1 MSPQGQSKKRSHE
14 IIFSSVPKHGPV
26 PTSCCR
32 VLLRPSL
39 DQAYVCAKSLQL
51 CPSLCDA
58 MDCSQ
63 PDSLAHGIFQ
73 ASILE
78 WVDISSSRE
87 YSRVI
92 MTIAIIFIEPGL
104 CIGSLETAFSSCS
117 WGSQGKNAEVVCH
130 CLLQGTMFFR
140 TLHYDLTILG
150 GPTWWLLV
158 SLSWTRL

>member
-1 MSPQGQSKKRSHE
+1 MTLQGQSKKRSHE
-14 IIFSSVPKHGPV
+14 VIFSSVPKHGPV

-51 CPSLCDA
+51 CPTLCDP
-58 MDCSQ
+58 MECSQ
-63 PDSLAHGIFQ
+63 PDSPAHGIFQ

-87 YSRVI
+87 YSRV

-104 CIGSLETAFSSCS
+104 CVGALAKAFSSCS
-117 WGSQGKNAEVVCH
+117 WGSQARMLKWFAIAFSRGPHFSE
-130 CLLQGTMFFR
+130 LSTM
-140 TLHYDLTILG
+140 T
-150 GPTWWLLV
+150 
-158 SLSWTRL
+158 

>member
-1 MSPQGQSKKRSHE
+1 MPLQGQSKKRSHE

-51 CPSLCDA
+51 CPTLCDA

-63 PDSLAHGIFQ
+63 PDSSVHGIFQ

-78 WVDISSSRE
+78 
-87 YSRVI
+87 
-92 MTIAIIFIEPGL
+92 
-104 CIGSLETAFSSCS
+104 
-117 WGSQGKNAEVVCH
+117 
-130 CLLQGTMFFR
+130 
-140 TLHYDLTILG
+140 
-150 GPTWWLLV
+150 
-158 SLSWTRL
+158 